1 MKSRS
6 KLYVGIDPGKSG
18 GIARFDGDSM
28 RAWKCPETADEMHSL
43 LGMIAGW
50 GSTNNVTLAM
60 EKIWARPNNATRAAF
75 NYGVNYGKW
84 FGVLASYKLVP
95 EMILPTHWMKY
106 YDMEKGMEY
115 SERKKWL
122 KATAQELYP
131 ETKVTLINADAILI
145 AHYLKNRKLEKK

>member
-1 MKSRS
+1 MIQTKSHS

-18 GIARFDGDSM
+18 AIARFDEDGM
-28 RAWKCPETADEMHSL
+28 RAWKCPETASEMHTL
-43 LGMIAGW
+43 LGLIAGL
-50 GSTNNVTLAM
+50 GSVDNVTIAM

-84 FGVLASYKLVP
+84 FGVLASYELVP

-115 SERKKWL
+115 QDRKKWL
-122 KATAQELYP
+122 KAKAQELYP
-131 ETKVTLINADAILI
+131 DTKVTLVNADAILI
-145 AHYLKNRKLEKK
+145 AHYLKCR